1 MRIYDLPL
9 VLMTKVRGEMFG
21 SKLGKVREVD
31 VGDDGRNKHDF
42 FHIRVDL
49 PVKRPLKSQIAIR
62 MTVQGKEVLRRF
74 DLRYE
79 RVPHFCFI
87 CGFIGHSDRDCNRRS
102 ANEDQPF
109 QFSAELRC
117 SPLKPFE
124 KKISKVKAA
133 QTSSVARN
141 LFFRG
146 AGSASSSSSRH
157 KQDGQMQEAIPPR
170 VDAHDGFEFKER
182 EGDTAI
188 DEMLAQQA
196 GKMDVTGDKTQE
208 TSMVVPAGKLAQ
220 QQ

>member
-1 MRIYDLPL
+1 MSGYRTFALSVVLLVIPTEIAIEDLPMRINLSNSQLSYDAP
-9 VLMTKVRGEMFG
+9 
-21 SKLGKVREVD
+21 
-31 VGDDGRNKHDF
+31 
-42 FHIRVDL
+42 
-49 PVKRPLKSQIAIR
+49 
-62 MTVQGKEVLRRF
+62 
-74 DLRYE
+74 
-79 RVPHFCFI
+79 
-87 CGFIGHSDRDCNRRS
+87 
-102 ANEDQPF
+102 
-109 QFSAELRC
+109 
-117 SPLKPFE
+117 PLKPLE

-133 QTSSVARN
+133 KTSSVARN